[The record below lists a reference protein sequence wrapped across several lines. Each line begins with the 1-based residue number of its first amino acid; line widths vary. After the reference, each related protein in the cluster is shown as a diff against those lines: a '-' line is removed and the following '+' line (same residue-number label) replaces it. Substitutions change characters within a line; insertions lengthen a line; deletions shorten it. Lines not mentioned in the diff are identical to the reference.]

1 MIEVERLIKAIIGV
15 KSALRA
21 LDDIFDEMLRNQA
34 LLDESE
40 EQTCCRFT
48 SPVSSVS
55 DSKIEKGSRSA
66 AYDDVERVLLYVLGC
81 AGCLRLSKD
90 YGHPVYKLGITND
103 PDFDRR
109 LSELQG
115 DNYGGT
121 IRIGNAVV
129 TEPGFEK
136 WVPLAIATSGHTSD
150 PGIEILPRAIAIELP
165 CGMTARSF
173 DATLRKALEARAVHR
188 RVYPGKPDRLTA
200 YVTGGNKEKARVSRA
215 SELYEFA
222 PRDKREGDFLLRII
236 EIILRDH
243 RKGKK

>member
-1 MIEVERLIKAIIGV
+1 MIEVERLIKAMIGV

-21 LDDIFDEMLRNQA
+21 LDDIFDEMPRNQA
-34 LLDESE
+34 SLDESE
-40 EQTCCRFT
+40 EQTRCKFT
-48 SPVSSVS
+48 PPVSSVS
-55 DSKIEKGSRSA
+55 KIENGSRSA
-66 AYDDVERVLLYVLGC
+66 AHDDVERVLLYVLGC

-90 YGHPVYKLGITND
+90 YGHPVYKVGITND

-173 DATLRKALEARAVHR
+173 DAALRKALEARAVHR

-222 PRDKREGDFLLRII
+222 PRDKRDGDFLLRII
-236 EIILRDH
+236 EMILRDH